1 MGRLHAP
8 FPKGNYRAFP
18 FRLALGFATCIVA
31 GPALGFQLVTPEEFQ
46 RASAV
51 ADAPTKS
58 RSRLRTVPKAPII
71 EVLAP
76 PLEQPVRS
84 PLRIEIRFLP
94 VEGAEIEMDSL
105 RILYGRLRLDITER
119 ILKYA
124 KMGKNGL
131 SAERAELPDGSH
143 RFLVRIA
150 DTLQRVAE
158 REISVT
164 VQPSGGN

>member
-1 MGRLHAP
+1 MGWLHAP
-8 FPKGNYRAFP
+8 LPKGNDRILP
-18 FRLALGFATCIVA
+18 FRLISGVVICMVA
-31 GPALGFQLVTPEEFQ
+31 GSALGFQLVTPEEFQ
-46 RASAV
+46 RDSV
-51 ADAPTKS
+51 AADVHKS
-58 RSRLRTVPKAPII
+58 RPRLRTVPKGPII
-71 EVLAP
+71 QVLAP

-94 VEGAEIEMDSL
+94 AEGAEIDMESL
-105 RILYGRLRLDITER
+105 RVLYGRVRLDVTER

-124 KMGKNGL
+124 KTSKDGL

-150 DTLQRVAE
+150 DTLRRVAE